1 MKSLKEMINEELQT
15 IKTFDDLKKYLE
27 RFPNNASSWRYATDE
42 VREIAKTSREYLSEF
57 DGEEVDALDFKSFKK
72 PADWNT
78 NGKKF
83 IVDTVEKMSDKTRA
97 RFLKDIGERFGLQ

>member
-1 MKSLKEMINEELQT
+1 MKHLSEYVTEELQT

-57 DGEEVDALDFKSFKK
+57 DGVKVEALDFKSFKK

-97 RFLKDIGERFGLQ
+97 RFLKEIGERFGLQ